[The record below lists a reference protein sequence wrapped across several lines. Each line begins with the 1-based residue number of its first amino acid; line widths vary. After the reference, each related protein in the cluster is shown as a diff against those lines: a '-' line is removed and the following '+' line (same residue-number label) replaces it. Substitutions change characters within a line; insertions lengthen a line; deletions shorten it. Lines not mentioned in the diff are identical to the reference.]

1 MRYLLNI
8 TDYSIDEFSY
18 IYEKPDSLKYFAM
31 MNYEH
36 HIPVMLKETL
46 DLLEPKDGETYVD
59 CTFGAGGHTR
69 AILKCA
75 NCRVISIDRDPQ
87 VKLLAEELKK
97 EFGDR
102 FIFVQDQFSNLDSIL
117 ETLGIEKVNGIIMDL
132 GFSSMQVDTPRRGFS
147 FQADGPLD
155 MRMSG
160 DGITAEDF
168 VNESSF
174 DELSNVI
181 FKFGDERKSRE
192 IARAIIREREK
203 QRITHTLQLAQIIE
217 KAGGYSSDG
226 IHPATRTFQA
236 IRIFINDEFGELKSV
251 LQKAKDVLKE
261 NGRLV
266 VITFHSGEDSIVKDF
281 FKIHSGA
288 ESRGFS
294 RYSPAS
300 VASAS
305 SLPNELEI
313 ITHKPIAA
321 SDEEIENNIRA
332 RSAKIR
338 AAKKLAAGIN

>member
-1 MRYLLNI
+1 MVNI
-8 TDYSIDEFSY
+8 QDFSLEDFSY
-18 IYEKPDSLKYFAM
+18 IYEKPDSLKYFAA
-31 MNYEH
+31 MNNEH
-36 HIPVMLKETL
+36 HIPVLLKETL

-59 CTFGAGGHTR
+59 CTFGAGGHTK

-75 NCRVISIDRDPQ
+75 NCKVIAIDRDPH
-87 VKLLAEELKK
+87 VKILADELKK

-102 FIFVQDQFSNLDSIL
+102 FIFVQNQFSNLDEVLQS
-117 ETLGIEKVNGIIMDL
+117 LGIEKVDGIIMDL

-160 DGITAEDF
+160 DGMSAEDF
-168 VNESSF
+168 INEASF
-174 DELSNVI
+174 EDLSNVI
-181 FKFGDERKSRE
+181 FKFGDEKRSRE

-203 QRITHTLQLAQIIE
+203 QKITGTLQLAEIIA
-217 KAGGYSSDG
+217 KVSGGYSDG
-226 IHPATRTFQA
+226 IHPATRSFQA
-236 IRIFINDEFGELKSV
+236 IRIFINDEFDELKSV

-266 VITFHSGEDSIVKDF
+266 VITFHSGEATIVKDF
-281 FKIHSGA
+281 FKIHSGH

-300 VASAS
+300 VASRS

-321 SDEEIENNIRA
+321 TDEEIEMNIRA